1 MFCGGDRL
9 GHGEEAVTK
18 ETVVGAQLHQLHEV
32 IAAHLGVVDMSLQR
46 LTRVICKPTATITDA
61 EIPTLQYWYVVL
73 TVLQY
78 REVLLYEFW
87 NMM

>member
-1 MFCGGDRL
+1 MFRGGDRL
-9 GHGEEAVTK
+9 GHREEAVTK

-46 LTRVICKPTATITDA
+46 LTRVICKPMTTITDT
-61 EIPTLQYWYVVL
+61 ETPIIWYVVP